1 MTSAQ
6 ERAKA
11 LSREMLKALKEA
23 KAAETRARQLGE
35 EVLKALAEARVETQK
50 AMRIVEY
57 PAGRYE
63 CSRCGMGVL
72 FTEPARELP
81 VCESCGAREYRGHEP
96 KVTLLQPPPPKRFS
110 AGMYE
115 CGACGTRVA
124 LAVDTDELSACDLCG
139 ADKLKRVE

>member
-23 KAAETRARQLGE
+23 KAAEVRARQLGD
-35 EVLKALAEARVETQK
+35 EVLKALAQARVEAQT

-63 CSRCGMGVL
+63 CARCAMGVL
-72 FTEPARELP
+72 FTEPTQELP
-81 VCESCGAREYRGHEP
+81 VCENCGAREYRGHEP
-96 KVTLLQPPPPKRFS
+96 KVTIVQPPPPKRFP

-124 LAVDTDELSACDLCG
+124 LAIDADDLSACDLCG
-139 ADKLKRVE
+139 ADKLRPVV